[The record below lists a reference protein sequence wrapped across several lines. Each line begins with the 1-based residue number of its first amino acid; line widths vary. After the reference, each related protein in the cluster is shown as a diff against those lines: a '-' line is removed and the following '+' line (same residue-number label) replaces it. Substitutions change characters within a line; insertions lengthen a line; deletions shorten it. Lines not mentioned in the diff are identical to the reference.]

1 MGGGEASEL
10 EPLLA
15 TNPEVLDAEV
25 LELAL
30 EEMRRLFPD
39 KDPVSMLRTNRGF
52 LNSVQN
58 LGSLSRADHL
68 MGGVGRGGVDY
79 W

>member
-1 MGGGEASEL
+1 
-10 EPLLA
+10 
-15 TNPEVLDAEV
+15 
-25 LELAL
+25 
-30 EEMRRLFPD
+30 MRRLFPD

>member
-1 MGGGEASEL
+1 MAQVLKPESVREL
-10 EPLLA
+10 
-15 TNPEVLDAEV
+15 VLV

-30 EEMRRLFPD
+30 EEMGRLFPD
-39 KDPVSMLRTNRGF
+39 KDPVSMLRTNRGM

>member
-1 MGGGEASEL
+1 MKSISSTPRCGQVPTSED
-10 EPLLA
+10 
-15 TNPEVLDAEV
+15 EV
-25 LELAL
+25 
-30 EEMRRLFPD
+30 EMRRLFPD